1 MLRDLVTA
9 NRSCRGFDR
18 SRKIK
23 REELLE
29 MVDLARVTASAINK
43 QPLKYFISNEDIITD
58 KITDLVSFGGL
69 LKELNLPYN
78 GEEPPAYIV
87 ICHDKSIVEEQPI
100 FMYEAGISAQ
110 TIGLKATEMG
120 LAICIMGGIDPKKV
134 KEELFLPDEMEVK
147 LIIAVGKS
155 LEKAEIKEVES
166 GESVKYYRDND
177 GVQIVPKRKLEDI
190 IINRE

>member
-1 MLRDLVTA
+1 
-9 NRSCRGFDR
+9 
-18 SRKIK
+18 
-23 REELLE
+23 
-29 MVDLARVTASAINK
+29 
-43 QPLKYFISNEDIITD
+43 
-58 KITDLVSFGGL
+58 
-69 LKELNLPYN
+69 
-78 GEEPPAYIV
+78 
-87 ICHDKSIVEEQPI
+87 
-100 FMYEAGISAQ
+100 MYEAGISAQ

>member
-58 KITDLVSFGGL
+58 KITDFVSFGGL
-69 LKELNLPYN
+69 LKELNLPYK

>member
-69 LKELNLPYN
+69 LKKLNLPYR

>member
-69 LKELNLPYN
+69 LKELNLPYK

-87 ICHDKSIVEEQPI
+87 ICHDKSIVEERPI

-177 GVQIVPKRKLEDI
+177 GVHIVPKRKLEDI

>member
-69 LKELNLPYN
+69 LKELNLPYK
-78 GEEPPAYIV
+78 GEKPPAYIV

-147 LIIAVGKS
+147 LILAVGKS

-166 GESVKYYRDND
+166 GESVNYYRDNN